1 MLFVANY
8 TMKGPLQALIATL
21 LLSVLTVWF
30 APFGLLLG
38 GIIALITLRVG
49 VNEGL
54 KALLLAMIANVGFTT
69 MLMGSIWPG
78 IVTVIEYML
87 PVWLLSLVLRKT
99 NSLASVIHLAMLMAG
114 VGVVGFYLTVGD
126 PAVWW
131 ENLIKTVLEPLMA
144 QAEVTLPPELATNM
158 AKVATLFLGMFAV
171 MLWTSIIFLARWWQ
185 SALYFPGRFREDF
198 YQIRMPKS
206 VAYLAVVIAL
216 TGLLVKTGIAQDLSG
231 VMVAGLMFPGLAIV
245 HHAVSVKKMS
255 SGWLIGL
262 YVLLFI
268 FPQMI
273 LIVAT
278 IGLVDTW
285 LDIRSRWTQET
296 K

>member
-1 MLFVANY
+1 
-8 TMKGPLQALIATL
+8 MKGPLQALIATL